1 MESESRRISADS
13 SIAGSPIVFTVLA
26 NSSSIPMIFFFDL
39 YKRGRDLEAFHYIFF
54 KQ

>member
-1 MESESRRISADS
+1 
-13 SIAGSPIVFTVLA
+13 
-26 NSSSIPMIFFFDL
+26 MIFFFDL